1 MTIMQEED
9 VRTLRSKLSGLAEAS
24 KKQVA
29 DIEKIKAKLQKVRA
43 VDGPCPCPC
52 LVYVLPSAMA
62 QLSIRASLKEA
73 STVAE
78 SCSSGALNHHM
89 KKAEG

>member
-1 MTIMQEED
+1 MTILQEES

-43 VDGPCPCPC
+43 VDGPCPC
-52 LVYVLPSAMA
+52 LV
-62 QLSIRASLKEA
+62 
-73 STVAE
+73 
-78 SCSSGALNHHM
+78 
-89 KKAEG
+89 